1 MAETR
6 DSAADATVLNEHDA
20 AMILLALSGSDKIL
34 TATNRQYLVV
44 KEQLRINMMR
54 NPPRRGGTCDV
65 YWMQRGRLQAEKVAL
80 EAELVTIKAEG
91 RFFASPKANS
101 QYLGL
106 LSEKFYP

>member
-1 MAETR
+1 
-6 DSAADATVLNEHDA
+6 
-20 AMILLALSGSDKIL
+20 
-34 TATNRQYLVV
+34 
-44 KEQLRINMMR
+44 MMR
-54 NPPRRGGTCDV
+54 NPPLRGGKCDA

-91 RFFASPKANS
+91 RFFAASPKASS